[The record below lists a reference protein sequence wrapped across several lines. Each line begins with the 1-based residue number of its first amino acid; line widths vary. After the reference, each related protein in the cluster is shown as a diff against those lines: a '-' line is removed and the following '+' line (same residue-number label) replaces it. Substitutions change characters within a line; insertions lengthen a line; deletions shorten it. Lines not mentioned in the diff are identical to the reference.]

1 MPDHESQPGLTGFGK
16 FLIFLVIAGCIAAA
30 WWFMFGK
37 AATVAPG
44 DGGDSAPVKVTAPV
58 VTPVEDAP
66 PPEGLIPAATKAPTM
81 PPPQAYVPQGGII
94 EIDIS
99 EYAGYAGL
107 IAANNGLAP
116 NPDSALAKAVGFQ
129 VKLTKGEGELWDQ
142 LVAGRFAASATT
154 VDVLGVLG
162 RGYAVTV
169 PLQLAWSRGADGIVV
184 QQGIGSVNALKGRT
198 VAVAPFN
205 ESEFLLRYLAQ
216 EAGIAVQPLDG
227 LGTVPRPDAIGM
239 VYGEDI
245 DQVADA
251 FASEVA
257 AGRNRLAGFVGWA
270 PKTEEVV
277 QASGGK
283 ARMLATN
290 RNLLVIAD
298 VLAVNR
304 GFAQANP
311 QAVKGLVRGVL
322 EGNRLVRSAPERA
335 YPLLKAAF
343 GWDEAKAKAELARVH
358 FCNLPENLAFF
369 AGTIDSAGSY
379 NGIYQSSV
387 LAYGSQLV
395 PDPVDGERFL
405 DLAALKA
412 LDGEGFAKGEAVAIA
427 PIKSGGRN
435 AIEGGNALLSKDVR
449 FLYEP
454 NSADLDMQDPGNLKN
469 LTAIKG
475 YLTVSPGSMVLLQGH
490 VDGSRVEEFR
500 SKGGETM
507 VRNMALKAMELSKQ
521 RAAGVAKALVDK
533 HGVEAGRIETVG
545 RGWEKPLPNTES
557 DAQRRVEV
565 QWFAL
570 E

>member
-1 MPDHESQPGLTGFGK
+1 MPDPASQPGLTGFGK
-16 FLIFLVIAGCIAAA
+16 FVIFLVVVGCLAAA
-30 WWFMFGK
+30 GWFMFGK
-37 AATVAPG
+37 PATTAKPDTPQATQAATG
-44 DGGDSAPVKVTAPV
+44 TTA
-58 VTPVEDAP
+58 EDAP
-66 PPEGLIPAATKAPTM
+66 APDGLIPAATAPPAM
-81 PPPQAYVPQGGII
+81 PPPQTYQPQGGII

-107 IAANNGLAP
+107 ITANNGLAP
-116 NPDSALAKAVGFQ
+116 TPDSPLAKAVGMQ

-169 PLQLAWSRGADGIVV
+169 PLQIAWSRGADGIVV
-184 QQGIGSVNALKGRT
+184 QSAIGSVNALKGRT

-239 VYGEDI
+239 VYGSDI

-251 FASEVA
+251 FASETA
-257 AGRNRLAGFVGWA
+257 AGRSRLAGFVGWA

-283 ARMLATN
+283 ARMLVTN
-290 RNLLVIAD
+290 RNLLVVAD

-311 QAVKGLVRGVL
+311 KAVQGLVRGIL
-322 EGNRLVRSAPERA
+322 EGNRTVRAEPARA
-335 YPLLKAAF
+335 LPLLKQAF
-343 GWDEAKAKAELARVH
+343 GWDEAKSRAELARVH
-358 FCNLPENLAFF
+358 FANLPENLAFF

-387 LAYGSQLV
+387 LAYGPALV
-395 PDPVDGERFL
+395 PNPVDGERFL

-412 LDGEGFAKGEAVAIA
+412 LDAEGFAKGEVVAIA
-427 PIKSGGRN
+427 PIRSGGKS
-435 AIEGGNALLSKDVR
+435 AIEGNPLLSKDIR
-449 FLYEP
+449 FQYEP
-454 NSADLDMQDPGNLKN
+454 NSADLDLKDPGNQKN
-469 LTAIKG
+469 LQAIKG
-475 YLTVSPGSMVLLQGH
+475 YLTISPGSMVLLRGH
-490 VDGSRVEEFR
+490 VDGSRIDEFR
-500 SKGGETM
+500 KSGGEQL
-507 VRNMALKAMELSKQ
+507 VRSMALKAMELSKN
-521 RAAGVAKALVDK
+521 RAASVRKALVEGLGID
-533 HGVEAGRIETVG
+533 AARIETVG
-545 RGWEKPLPNTES
+545 RGWEEPLANAEG